1 MAKKLY
7 IDFMSYN
14 KENPNNLPLLPPKID
29 FDSPKFKTPL
39 LEARVA
45 LAELKGRS
53 DSIPNPLLLLS
64 PAILRES
71 IASSEI
77 EGIHTTIIDVLQN
90 QLFPEKE
97 QRETDKEVLRYHDAI
112 LWGYDHLKEYPVTS
126 RLVLGI
132 QKRLIPLHDGDY
144 RKLPNRIVNHK
155 TKETIYTP
163 PIASDV
169 QRLMGNWENFIN
181 NDDGIDPLIKASV
194 AHYQFEAI
202 HPFGDGNGR
211 TGRMLMVLYLIK
223 KDILISPILYISG
236 YINKY
241 RSEYYALLAQITE
254 KGDWDNFILFML
266 KGFYSQATA
275 TKELLLKILALFDQI
290 KDQVKKE
297 HKKIY
302 SADLIEALF
311 SFPIINPVKLA
322 GTLNIHYITASKYL
336 SQLAKAGILDEG
348 KYGKY
353 HLFINKELIKL
364 IQGK

>member
-1 MAKKLY
+1 
-7 IDFMSYN
+7 MSYN
-14 KENPNNLPLLPPKID
+14 KENPFDLPLLPPKID
-29 FDSPKFKTPL
+29 FNNPKFRVGL

-112 LWGYDHLKEYPVTS
+112 LWGYDHLKEFPVAS
-126 RLVLGI
+126 RLILGI
-132 QKRLIPLHDGDY
+132 QKRLIPAQHGEY
-144 RKLPNRIVNHK
+144 RSLPNRIVNDK
-155 TKETIYTP
+155 TKEAIYTP
-163 PIASDV
+163 PLAGDV
-169 QRLMGNWENFIN
+169 PGLMSNWEKFIN
-181 NDDGIDPLIKASV
+181 NDEDGIDPLIKSIA

-223 KDILISPILYISG
+223 KDLLIWPILYISG

-241 RSEYYALLAQITE
+241 RSEYYELLGKITE
-254 KGDWDNFILFML
+254 QGNWDDFILFML
-266 KGFYSQATA
+266 KGFHSQATA
-275 TKELLLKILALFDQI
+275 TKDLLLKIMSLFEQV
-290 KDQVKKE
+290 KDQVKNE

-322 GTLNIHYITASKYL
+322 ETLDIHYVTASKYL

-353 HLFINKELIKL
+353 HLFVNKELIKL

>member
-1 MAKKLY
+1 
-7 IDFMSYN
+7 MSYN
-14 KENPNNLPLLPPKID
+14 KENPYELPLLPPKID
-29 FDSPKFKTPL
+29 FENPKFKTSL

-71 IASSEI
+71 VASSEI

-112 LWGYDHLKEYPVTS
+112 LWGYEHLKEFPMAS
-126 RLVLGI
+126 RLILGI
-132 QKRLIPLHDGDY
+132 QKRLIPAHHGEY
-144 RKLPNRIVNHK
+144 RKLPNRIVNDK

-169 QRLMGNWENFIN
+169 PRLMSNWENYIN
-181 NDDGIDPLIKASV
+181 NEDRIDPLIKVSV

-223 KDILISPILYISG
+223 KDILIWPILYISG

-241 RSEYYALLAQITE
+241 RSEYYDLLGKITE
-254 KGDWDNFILFML
+254 KGEWDDFILFML
-266 KGFYSQATA
+266 KGFQSQATA
-275 TKELLLKILALFDQI
+275 TKDLLLKMLSLFDRI
-290 KDQVKKE
+290 REQVKKE
-297 HKKIY
+297 HKKLY

-311 SFPIINPVKLA
+311 SYPIINPVKLA
-322 GTLNIHYITASKYL
+322 ETMGIHYVTASKYL
-336 SQLAKAGILDEG
+336 SRLAKAGILGEG

>member
-1 MAKKLY
+1 
-7 IDFMSYN
+7 MSYN
-14 KENPNNLPLLPPKID
+14 KENPYELPLLPPKID
-29 FDSPKFKTPL
+29 FDNPKFKTNL

-53 DSIPNPLLLLS
+53 DSLPNPLLLLS

-71 IASSEI
+71 VASSEI

-90 QLFPEKE
+90 QLFPERE
-97 QRETDKEVLRYHDAI
+97 QRETDKEVLRYRDAI
-112 LWGYDHLKEYPVTS
+112 LWGYEHLKEFPVAS
-126 RLVLGI
+126 RLILGV
-132 QKRLIPLHDGDY
+132 QKRLIPSQHGDY
-144 RKLPNRIVNHK
+144 RKLPNRIVNDK

-163 PIASDV
+163 PVASDV
-169 QRLMGNWENFIN
+169 PRLMSNWENFIN
-181 NDDGIDPLIKASV
+181 NEDGIDPLIKASV

-223 KDILISPILYISG
+223 EDILIWPILYISG

-241 RSEYYALLAQITE
+241 RSEYYDLLNKITE
-254 KGDWDNFILFML
+254 KENWDDFILFML
-266 KGFYSQATA
+266 KGFHSQATA
-275 TKELLLKILALFDQI
+275 TKDLLLQIISLFDRV
-290 KDQVKKE
+290 KEKVKKE
-297 HKKIY
+297 HKKLY

-311 SFPIINPVKLA
+311 SYPIINPVKLA
-322 GTLNIHYITASKYL
+322 ETLDIHYVTASKYL
-336 SQLAKAGILDEG
+336 SQLAKAGILGEG
-348 KYGKY
+348 KFGKY